1 MSDEARM
8 APKPEVFDFTSA
20 RHDAPRSAQVKDH
33 WGRVT
38 LDVLCPIVCA
48 DGFTMSVQASANHY
62 CAPRETGAWYY
73 DQVEVG
79 FPSAIEPLLLEYAE
93 NDADYLNTVYGWVPV
108 EVVDAIVA
116 AHGGFARWGE

>member
-1 MSDEARM
+1 MVKGEA
-8 APKPEVFDFTSA
+8 EVFDFTTA
-20 RHDAPRSAQVKDH
+20 RHDAPRKCRVEDH
-33 WGRVT
+33 LGRLV

-62 CAPRETGAWYY
+62 CSPRETGAWYY

-79 FPSAIEPLLLEYAE
+79 FPSAVEPLLLEYAE
-93 NDADYLNTVYGWVPV
+93 SDDYLNTVYGWVPV
-108 EVVDAIVA
+108 EVIDAIVA